1 MDIRTCQN
9 CGKEV
14 DRSEM
19 RHTKDCHNIPFRL
32 VCNKCY
38 NKLMEN
44 GYDGE
49 YYTEEEE
56 YIEYDY

>member
-1 MDIRTCQN
+1 MDIRICQD

-14 DRSEM
+14 DRSDM
-19 RHTKDCHNIPFRL
+19 LYTKDCHNIPFGL

-56 YIEYDY
+56 CIEYDY